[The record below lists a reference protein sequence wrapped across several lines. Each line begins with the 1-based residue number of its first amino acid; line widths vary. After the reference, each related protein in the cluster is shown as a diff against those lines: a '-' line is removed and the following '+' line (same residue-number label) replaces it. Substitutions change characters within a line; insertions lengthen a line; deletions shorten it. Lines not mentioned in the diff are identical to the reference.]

1 MDEFEDLYHDE
12 PQEPKK
18 PAPPREKIILT
29 LQEIWAG
36 ALSRIVLGLLLFT
49 AFVAGAWVAGAALH
63 DPDTCWLLGLG
74 RWMVEHKAIPDID
87 PFSWT
92 FATEEA
98 KGRHF
103 ILYQW
108 LSELI
113 FYLSTLSGGLL
124 TLLMLTAVTVVTAF
138 ISLPIGY
145 VVKRE
150 APFLAGIAV
159 VFIGLMAGSFH
170 FLCRPEIF
178 SYLFTAIFLQ
188 VLHYA
193 RVAAAMENQRIFRIA
208 FILTPLM
215 ILWANMHTGFVTGI
229 SIIGACLLGA
239 ILGHL
244 FLRENGKPLANKPLI
259 VELALALLG
268 TILATLVTP
277 YGLRLWAYIP
287 DLFGSPINKYIVE
300 LRPLSWA
307 AMKEVTYW
315 PYLAL
320 CMGVI
325 VLVLRELV
333 AVSKLNGNAKAAS
346 LALQGQPSA
355 VEILPS
361 SSSGSHSLDTD
372 LIVLPPVPAIS
383 TLFMKSEILTAAVTG
398 TIAIICGF
406 SGRRLIVFTALI
418 IVGEIVAML
427 GLRRL
432 GSLERAAAEVAAAG
446 RASAKSMSEVIA
458 VAEAIDAGKLP
469 AEATLDID
477 ITKNT
482 PESFTT
488 NANAAIS
495 PGPGQPQTSASDS
508 APGARKDASKRTFW
522 QDVDIH
528 SLDVWL
534 TGGTFELAIVSFC
547 AIAGVCLI
555 ATRVSPPELP
565 ASSIAFKAPFKA
577 IAYIEE
583 HRAQLPARLFND
595 PQYGDM
601 IIWQLRGD
609 PKVFVDTRFDMY
621 GARIVGDYRTIN
633 ECLENWRPLFD
644 SYNIGWVFVNAK
656 SNIAKALKA
665 DSAWETRYEDDAA
678 VILVRKAAPP
688 PAVSQE

>member
-12 PQEPKK
+12 PPEPKK
-18 PAPPREKIILT
+18 QPTPPRPKIILT

-36 ALSRIVLGLLLFT
+36 ALSRVVLGVVLFT

-74 RWMVEHKAIPDID
+74 RWMFEHGAIPDID

-92 FATEEA
+92 FAAEEA
-98 KGRHF
+98 RGRSF

-108 LSELI
+108 LTELI
-113 FYLSTLSGGLL
+113 FYLSTRTGGLL

-159 VFIGLMAGSFH
+159 VFVGLLAGSFH

-193 RVAAAMENQRIFRIA
+193 RVAAAMENQKIFRIA

-215 ILWANMHTGFVTGI
+215 VLWANLHTGFVTGI
-229 SIIGACLLGA
+229 SAIGGCLLGA
-239 ILGHL
+239 ILGRL
-244 FLRENGKPLANKPLI
+244 FLRENGNALNNKPLI
-259 VELALALLG
+259 VELSLALFG
-268 TILATLVTP
+268 TVLATLVTP

-307 AMKEVTYW
+307 AMQEVTYW

-320 CMGVI
+320 CVGIV
-325 VLVLRELV
+325 VLVLRESIAV
-333 AVSKLNGNAKAAS
+333 ANFKPVTQSVDPAEAPPAVPQTTAIS
-346 LALQGQPSA
+346 SA
-355 VEILPS
+355 PA
-361 SSSGSHSLDTD
+361 G
-372 LIVLPPVPAIS
+372 LIVLPPVPALS
-383 TLFMKSEILTAAVTG
+383 KSFMQSEILIAAVNG
-398 TIAIICGF
+398 IIAIICGF

-432 GSLERAAAEVAAAG
+432 GSLDRAAAEVAAATT
-446 RASAKSMSEVIA
+446 ASAKSMAEVIA
-458 VAEAIDAGKLP
+458 VAEAIDAGKSP
-469 AEATLDID
+469 PEATLDID
-477 ITKNT
+477 ISEEPALAGGKY
-482 PESFTT
+482 S
-488 NANAAIS
+488 
-495 PGPGQPQTSASDS
+495 
-508 APGARKDASKRTFW
+508 RKRTFW

-555 ATRVSPPELP
+555 ATRVSPPQLP
-565 ASSIAFKAPFKA
+565 ATSVAFKAPFKA

-583 HRAQLPARLFND
+583 RRAELPARLFND

-601 IIWQLRGD
+601 IIWQLRGE

-621 GARIVGDYRTIN
+621 GGKIVGDFRTIN
-633 ECLENWRPLFD
+633 DGLENWRPLFD
-644 SYNIGWVFVNAK
+644 SYDIGWVFVNVK
-656 SNIAKALKA
+656 SKVAQALKQDA
-665 DSAWETRYEDDAA
+665 AWETRYEDDAA
-678 VILVRKAAPP
+678 IILVRKGAAPV
-688 PAVSQE
+688 AVQ

>member
-12 PQEPKK
+12 PQKPKQ

-36 ALSRIVLGLLLFT
+36 ALSRIVLGLVLFT

-63 DPDTCWLLGLG
+63 DPDTCWLVGLG
-74 RWMVEHKAIPDID
+74 RWMVEHKAIPEID

-92 FATEEA
+92 FAAEEA

-159 VFIGLMAGSFH
+159 VFVGLMAGSFH

-193 RVAAAMENQRIFRIA
+193 RVAAAMENQKIFRIA

-229 SIIGACLLGA
+229 SIIGSCLLGA

-244 FLRENGKPLANKPLI
+244 LLRENGKPVANRPLI
-259 VELALALLG
+259 VELSLALLG
-268 TILATLVTP
+268 TVLATLVTP

-307 AMKEVTYW
+307 AMHEVTYW

-320 CMGVI
+320 CIGV
-325 VLVLRELV
+325 VLLVLRELL
-333 AVSKLNGNAKAAS
+333 AVSKLKNNLEAAS
-346 LALQGQPSA
+346 SEMP
-355 VEILPS
+355 
-361 SSSGSHSLDTD
+361 
-372 LIVLPPVPAIS
+372 VLPPVPAIS
-383 TLFMKSEILTAAVTG
+383 ALFMKSEILTAAVTG

-432 GSLERAAAEVAAAG
+432 GSIERAAAEVAAVG
-446 RASAKSMSEVIA
+446 KASAKSMSDVIA

-482 PESFTT
+482 PENFTT
-488 NANAAIS
+488 SAALS
-495 PGPGQPQTSASDS
+495 PGQSQASDS
-508 APGARKDASKRTFW
+508 ALGARKYASKRTFW

-555 ATRVSPPELP
+555 ATRVSAPELP

-583 HRAQLPARLFND
+583 HRSQLPARLFND

-621 GARIVGDYRTIN
+621 GAKIVGDYRTIN

-644 SYNIGWVFVNAK
+644 SYNIGWAFVNAK

-665 DSAWETRYEDDAA
+665 DSAWEKRYEDDAA
-678 VILVRKAAPP
+678 IIIVRKVAPP